1 MPFGRV
7 SEPAERASEPA
18 GRGFEQVRWA
28 SELLERA
35 SKPAE
40 RASESAGKPA
50 WRPLGGRDKLM
61 ETKMEKIQPVG
72 HRPL

>member
-28 SELLERA
+28 SELP
-35 SKPAE
+35 K